1 MNGPPFKSAIDAAAA
16 RLREKAMTE
25 EEGAFIGN
33 EDNLQTALGVSR
45 ATVRQAARILEGEG
59 MLRVRRG
66 INGGYFAA
74 RPNAVTIEKSVS
86 AYLETLNVAGE
97 DLLTIASVLWVEV
110 IRKAAQIDTPA
121 KRDIITRY
129 RERLDTLSPD
139 TGHRE
144 VLELEEALRTEIFEL
159 IDSRYI
165 ELIFHINMAF
175 ADRRFAKPDQPE
187 DVGETAAFVAAWR
200 NARRME
206 LNAMADGDGELAAL
220 AARHMRNIWQ
230 QQMRK
235 RIA

>member
-1 MNGPPFKSAIDAAAA
+1 MTASPFKSAIEAAAA

-74 RPNAVTIEKSVS
+74 RPSADTIEKSVS

-110 IRKAAQIDTPA
+110 LRKAAQIDTPR
-121 KRDIITRY
+121 KREIIARY
-129 RERLDTLSPD
+129 RGLLDTLPPD

-144 VLELEEALRTEIFEL
+144 VLEVEAALRNDIFEL

-175 ADRRFAKPDQPE
+175 SERRFVVPDEPE
-187 DVGETAAFVAAWR
+187 APEEIAAFVAAWR

-206 LNAMADGDGELAAL
+206 LSAMADGDGELAAL